1 MANLSH
7 PELAEIR
14 NEDLPE
20 PTIASLQELRTKSC
34 EATKGS
40 FALQSQQKFLRRVL
54 SPDSPARSALIVHGT
69 GTGKTC
75 TAIQVAEEYI
85 LRPEYQDKK
94 VFVVASAAVQEN
106 FREQIFDMSRVNLT
120 ESGLLE
126 SNQCTGRRYLDML
139 LRLEKDPKNWA
150 DDRVREKLRRTASK
164 IVDEFYE
171 MEAYATF
178 GNRINEKEL
187 ENPRA
192 FEDWIHKTF
201 DHRLLIIDEAHAIRE
216 SSRGDMSAKAVSSGL
231 EKIVKVADGLVLV
244 LLTATPMYDSF
255 SEILYYFNLFLWN
268 DKKQAESESLT
279 VSQFFDEEGNL
290 ITAEADFLFRELCQ
304 DYVSYVKGENPFT
317 FPFRLPPPN
326 PLDRKGVKKSFLGEK
341 IKTPLQFLH
350 SFITA
355 SPVTGIQKSVIQGT
369 EHVDREEK
377 HQILMQPTICVF
389 PENKKFAEVFQ
400 EEEDQYKYRGE
411 PFLTPEKLPEHSAKF
426 ASIIKSIETG
436 EGVAMVYSNFVTSGV
451 RVFAMALEEHG
462 FAPASGKRLLAN
474 TSYQGKPK
482 GSYILLTTKITE
494 TEIELIARAK
504 STKNVDGKSVRVI
517 ITSPITAEGVDFRYV
532 RQIHLVDPW
541 WNMSRIEQIIG
552 RGLRTCSHTLLPFK
566 KQNCTVYLHV
576 VRTGD
581 GNECYDEYTYRV
593 HAEQKAIRI
602 AKVRRILAESAM
614 DCPIQVSLNTLPDE
628 WRQLPVD
635 QIRSEGLNPV
645 TYRLGDML
653 APSFDNSKEV
663 SECDVVPP
671 LSDEEHVR
679 PLSTYLDVS
688 DEILTRLSKL
698 FVDKPI
704 WDRADI
710 LVAMRPYTE
719 EVIIF
724 NLQHA
729 IRTGFRFQ
737 DAFGRQS
744 VLESKGDLYVVTP
757 VDMGT
762 GTLIDRIVRPVGRKA
777 VDLVVEEKKEEDV
790 PEVAV
795 TILDERRAS
804 VKFTP
809 DMLVRFE
816 KPILDSYVFDHAL
829 TEAERRA
836 FLRRNPAGTIFAK
849 NLQFE
854 GDTKY
859 IVLDYN
865 KFDPAEVPTG
875 NDETAFREWKQSLL
889 TKFIDRRNDIFVSV
903 KNEEKLTA
911 RKPTISKL
919 ELIDGVPKR
928 LIRASAKNYLPTTCG
943 TGDHDK
949 KVMVALSKYIDKNGV
964 GVPDDTAVDKLCMY
978 IDLLG
983 REEHNCFWI
992 TPEELSVLYEDKEL
1006 KDTFTKE
1013 FKKAKNE

>member
-20 PTIASLQELRTKSC
+20 PTIAALQELRIKSC
-34 EATKGS
+34 EASKGS

-54 SPDSPARSALIVHGT
+54 SPDAPARSALIVHGT

-75 TAIQVAEEYI
+75 TAIQIAEEYI

-106 FREQIFDMSRVNLT
+106 FREQIFDMSRVSLT
-120 ESGLLE
+120 ENGLLE

-150 DDRVREKLRRTASK
+150 DDRVREKLRRTAGK

-178 GNRINEKEL
+178 GNRINEREL
-187 ENPRA
+187 EDPRA
-192 FEDWIHKTF
+192 FEDWVHKTF
-201 DHRLLIIDEAHAIRE
+201 DHRLLIVDEAHAIRE

-231 EKIVKVADGLVLV
+231 EKIVKTANGLVVV

-268 DKKQAESESLT
+268 DKKQAGSKSLDI
-279 VSQFFDEEGNL
+279 SQFFNEDGDLLPGDPEVK
-290 ITAEADFLFRELCQ
+290 FRELCQ
-304 DYVSYVKGENPFT
+304 TYVSYVKGENPFT

-355 SPVTGIQKSVIQGT
+355 SPVTGIQKSVIQRT
-369 EHVDREEK
+369 EHKDSEEK

-389 PENKKFAEVFQ
+389 PENKKFSDVFQ
-400 EEEDQYKYRGE
+400 EEGDQYKYKTE

-436 EGVAMVYSNFVTSGV
+436 DGVAMVYSNFVTSGV
-451 RVFAMALEEHG
+451 RIFAMALEEHG
-462 FAPASGKRLLAN
+462 FVPASGKKLLSQS
-474 TSYQGKPK
+474 SYEGESK

-494 TEIELIARAK
+494 TEIDLIARAK

-532 RQIHLVDPW
+532 RQIHLIDPW

-552 RGLRTCSHTLLPFK
+552 RGLRTCSHALLPFK

-576 VRTGD
+576 VRTMD
-581 GNECYDEYTYRV
+581 GSECYDEYTYRV
-593 HAEQKAIRI
+593 HAEQKAIKI

-614 DCPIQVSLNTLPDE
+614 DCPVQLSLNTLPEE
-628 WRQLPVD
+628 WRKLPVD
-635 QIRSEGLNPV
+635 QFRSEGNKPV
-645 TYRLGDML
+645 KYRLEDML
-653 APSFDNSKEV
+653 APTFDNAKDV

-671 LSDEEHVR
+671 LSDEQHVR

-704 WDRADI
+704 WDRAD
-710 LVAMRPYTE
+710 LLRSMRPYTE

-744 VLESKGDLYVVTP
+744 VLESKGDLYVITP

-762 GTLIDRIVRPVGRKA
+762 GTLIDRITRPTGRKA
-777 VDLVVEEKKEEDV
+777 VDLVVEEKKDEEVPDV
-790 PEVAV
+790 SV
-795 TILDERRAS
+795 TILDERTPLM
-804 VKFTP
+804 KFTP
-809 DMLVRFE
+809 DILARFE

-836 FLRRNPAGTIFAK
+836 FLRANPTGTLFASK
-849 NLQFE
+849 LQFE

-859 IVLDYN
+859 IVLDMD
-865 KFDPAEVPTG
+865 KFDPAEVPSG
-875 NDETAFREWKQSLL
+875 NDETAFREWKKDLL
-889 TKFIDRRNDIFVSV
+889 RRFTEKKADIFISV

-911 RKPTISKL
+911 RKVTISKL
-919 ELIDGVPKR
+919 TLEDGVPKR
-928 LIRASAKNYLPTTCG
+928 VLKTTAKNYLPTTCG
-943 TGDHDK
+943 TGDHSK
-949 KVMVALSKYIDKNGV
+949 SVMVALAKYIDKMGA
-964 GVPDDTAVDKLCMY
+964 GIPDGLAADQLCMY

-992 TPEELSVLYEDKEL
+992 TPEELSVLYGDKEL
-1006 KDTFTKE
+1006 RELFTTE
-1013 FKKAKNE
+1013 FKKTKNE

>member
-14 NEDLPE
+14 NEDLPQ
-20 PTIASLQELRTKSC
+20 PTIAALQDLRIKSC

-40 FALQSQQKFLRRVL
+40 FALQTQQKFLRRVL
-54 SPDSPARSALIVHGT
+54 SPDAPARSALIVHGT

-106 FREQIFDMSRVNLT
+106 FRDQIFDMSRVNLT
-120 ESGLLE
+120 ETGLLE
-126 SNQCTGRRYLDML
+126 SNQCTGRRYLDAL
-139 LRLEKDPKNWA
+139 LRIEKDPKNWA
-150 DDRVREKLRRTASK
+150 DERIRDKLRRTASK
-164 IVDEFYE
+164 MIDEFYE

-178 GNRINEKEL
+178 GNRINEREL
-187 ENPRA
+187 EDPRA
-192 FEDWIHKTF
+192 FEDWVHKTF
-201 DHRLLIIDEAHAIRE
+201 DHRLVIVDEAHAIRE
-216 SSRGDMSAKAVSSGL
+216 STRGDMSVKAVSSAL
-231 EKIVKVADGLVLV
+231 EKIAKVAEGMVLV

-255 SEILYYFNLFLWN
+255 SEIMYYFNLFLWN
-268 DKKQAESESLT
+268 DKKQPPSKALDVT
-279 VSQFFDEEGNL
+279 QFFDEEGNL
-290 ITAEADFLFRELCQ
+290 LAGEPQAMFRELCQ
-304 DYVSYVKGENPFT
+304 TYVSYVKGENPFT

-341 IKTPLQFLH
+341 ITQPMQFLQ
-350 SFITA
+350 SFVTA
-355 SPVTGIQKSVIQGT
+355 STVSGIQKSVLQKT
-369 EHVDREEK
+369 ERKDAEEK

-389 PENKKFAEVFQ
+389 PENKKFSEVFQ
-400 EEEDQYKYRGE
+400 EEGEQFKYRGE

-426 ASIIKSIETG
+426 ASILKSIETG
-436 EGVAMVYSNFVTSGV
+436 EGIAMVYSNFVSSSI

-474 TSYQGKPK
+474 SSYSGPSK
-482 GSYILLTTKITE
+482 GNYILLTTKITE
-494 TEIELIARAK
+494 TEIELISRAK

-517 ITSPITAEGVDFRYV
+517 LTSPITAEGVDFRYV
-532 RQIHLVDPW
+532 RQIHLMDPW

-581 GNECYDEYTYRV
+581 GVECYDEYTYRV
-593 HAEQKAIRI
+593 RTEQKAIKI

-614 DCPIQVSLNTLPDE
+614 DCPIQLSLNTLPVE
-628 WRQLPVD
+628 WRQLPVE
-635 QIRSEGLNPV
+635 QTRSEGSQPV
-645 TYRLGDML
+645 KYRLEDMM
-653 APSFDNSKEV
+653 APSFDSSKEV
-663 SECDVVPP
+663 TQCDVVPP
-671 LSDEEHVR
+671 SSDEEHIR

-698 FVDKPI
+698 FLDKPI
-704 WDRADI
+704 WDRDDI
-710 LVAMRPYTE
+710 VRSMKPYTQ

-737 DAFGRQS
+737 DSFGRQS
-744 VLESKGDLYVVTP
+744 VLESKGDLYVITP

-762 GTLIDRIVRPVGRKA
+762 GTLIDRITRPTGSKA
-777 VDLVVEEKKEEDV
+777 VDLGTEEKKDEEEVDV
-790 PEVAV
+790 PV
-795 TILDERRAS
+795 TILEERMAS
-804 VKFTP
+804 MKFSP
-809 DMLVRFE
+809 GMLARFE
-816 KPILDSYVFDHAL
+816 KPILESYVFDHAL
-829 TEAERRA
+829 TETERRA
-836 FLRRNPAGTIFAK
+836 FLRANPSGTIFAK
-849 NLQFE
+849 RLQFE

-859 IVLDYN
+859 IVLDHE
-865 KFDPAEVPTG
+865 KFDPAEVPSG
-875 NDETAFREWKQSLL
+875 NDETAFRAWKQDLL
-889 TKFIDRRNDIFVSV
+889 KRFLDKKSDIFVSV
-903 KNEEKLTA
+903 KNEEKLIA

-919 ELIDGVPKR
+919 VLKDGVPTRVIDPK
-928 LIRASAKNYLPTTCG
+928 AKNYLPTACG
-943 TGDHDK
+943 TGDHPK
-949 KVMVALSKYIDKNGV
+949 SIMLVLAKYIDKTGA
-964 GVPDDTAVDKLCMY
+964 GVPEDSKGDELCMF
-978 IDLLG
+978 IDLLA

-992 TPEELSVLYEDKEL
+992 TPEELSVLYGDKEL

-1013 FKKAKNE
+1013 FKKVKNE